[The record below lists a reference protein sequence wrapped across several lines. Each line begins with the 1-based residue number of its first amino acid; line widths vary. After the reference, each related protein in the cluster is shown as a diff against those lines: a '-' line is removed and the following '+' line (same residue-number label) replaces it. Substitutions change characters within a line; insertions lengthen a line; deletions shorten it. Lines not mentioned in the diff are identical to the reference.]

1 MEPGDEALLRE
12 LHTGLAVVQSQQSE
26 INRRIGNIETEMK
39 NLVDPSRVAQIEAEL
54 ADKKSWRT
62 WFVQSVS
69 GVVIVTLL
77 VTLGKAIG
85 VDVSW

>member
-1 MEPGDEALLRE
+1 MEPGDDALLRE
-12 LHTGLAVVQSQQSE
+12 LHSGLSVVQSQQSE

-77 VTLGKAIG
+77 VALGKAIG